1 MFSSD
6 GQRGVIKEGIMA
18 EEVKTLHWNAEKG
31 SLHLVQ
37 GQKEH
42 RLFLMRKGFMDS
54 FFDEILNVE
63 GKDALSMTIRKILE
77 SVRALP
83 DETAKPTVDT
93 LNRLK
98 DDYVLPLTVAPGE
111 LPPLFTLT
119 PGTREFVAFNTVVY
133 VLEMAMIL
141 NAFKDVSAGILTPRG
156 ARAILRS
163 VGKRAGMAVGDSARA
178 NYNWNEV
185 DAAIASL
192 DQQTKVIFPLMG
204 FGLPSVVSAKG
215 PDGNYLVLF
224 RCRNTFESDGV
235 SSSEPVCTVFA
246 SFLEGITEAIVL
258 SLSGQTAEG
267 REVKCASM
275 GDTYCAFA
283 VKLKPRGSTALDW
296 AALEAEWRVLDV

>member
-1 MFSSD
+1 
-6 GQRGVIKEGIMA
+6 MA
-18 EEVKTLHWNAEKG
+18 DQAKRLHWNPEKG
-31 SLHLVQ
+31 SLHLIQ

-42 RLFLMRKGFMDS
+42 RLFLMRKAFMDS
-54 FFDEILNVE
+54 FFEEILNVE

-77 SVRALP
+77 MVRALP
-83 DETAKPTVDT
+83 DETTKPTVDT

-98 DDYVLPLTVAPGE
+98 DDYVLPFSIDPGE
-111 LPPLFTLT
+111 LPPLFTNT
-119 PGTREFVAFNTVVY
+119 EGTREFVAFSTVVY
-133 VLEMAMIL
+133 MLEMSMIL

-224 RCRNTFESDGV
+224 RCRNTFESEGV
-235 SSSEPVCTVFA
+235 SSPEPVCIVFA
-246 SFLEGITEAIVL
+246 SFLEGITEAIVH
-258 SLSGQTAEG
+258 SLSGQAAEG
-267 REVKCASM
+267 REVKCASK
-275 GDTYCAFA
+275 GDAYCAFA
-283 VKLKPRGSTALDW
+283 VKLKAKGSPALDW
-296 AALEAEWRVLDV
+296 SALESEWRALDK